1 MSKPQEAQRTRNRVA
16 ADEAVAAAQAVMQEG
31 GRDFGLY
38 TDSDSVPGFV
48 IVAVAI
54 RGRAAGAMV
63 VPKGDYDGMKVLQ
76 ALEARP
82 AQSSGDAS

>member
-16 ADEAVAAAQAVMQEG
+16 ADEAVAAAEAVMREG

-48 IVAVAI
+48 IVAIAV
-54 RGRAAGAMV
+54 RGKAAGAMV
-63 VPKGDYDGMKVLQ
+63 VPRGDYDGFKVLE
-76 ALEARP
+76 AVAARP